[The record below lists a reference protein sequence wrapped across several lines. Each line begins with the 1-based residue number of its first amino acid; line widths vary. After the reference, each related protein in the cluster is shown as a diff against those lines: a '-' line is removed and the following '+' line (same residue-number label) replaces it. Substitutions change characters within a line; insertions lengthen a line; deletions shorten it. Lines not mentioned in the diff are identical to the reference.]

1 MKILHGTVV
10 NGQIVVE
17 GDPLAEGA
25 RVTIV
30 DESDEE
36 PYRLC
41 PAEESAIEDGDAEI
55 ERGDYITAAQL
66 LAEIQRARG

>member
-10 NGQIVVE
+10 NGRIVVD
-17 GDPLAEGA
+17 GAPLVEGA

-36 PYRLC
+36 PYRLS
-41 PAEESAIEDGDAEI
+41 PAEESAIMDGDTEI
-55 ERGDYITAAQL
+55 DRGGYVTAAQL
-66 LAEIQRARG
+66 FAEIQRRRL